1 MENRTNSPANFETIF
16 FRRVVLPGI
25 IIELILAFI
34 ICVPTGINLNLLN
47 RPIGGPPGIAI
58 QAGMIPCMILAL
70 AYIAVACVYTVI
82 LPYKY
87 CKSSSTFLDSARR
100 FLIFSTLLLLVLDF
114 IAFIGW
120 TEFIR
125 WNYVDILN
133 LTVVLSLTGFVFM
146 MTSLFLY
153 WTIRVYRQQQIRF
166 FSWKTVEGLGLFLTA
181 VFLVCMAL
189 FLMI

>member
-1 MENRTNSPANFETIF
+1 MENRTNSPANFETLF
-16 FRRVVLPGI
+16 FRRVVVPGI

-70 AYIAVACVYTVI
+70 AYIAVACVYTII

-87 CKSSSTFLDSARR
+87 CKLSISFLGSVRR
-100 FLIFSTLLLLVLDF
+100 FLIFSILTFSMLGF
-114 IAFIGW
+114 IAIVGW
-120 TEFIR
+120 VEFIR
-125 WNYVDILN
+125 WDYVYILN
-133 LTVVLSLTGFVFM
+133 LPVVLSLTGFVFM
-146 MTSLFLY
+146 MTGLFLY

-181 VFLVCMAL
+181 VALVCVAL
-189 FLMI
+189 FLLI